1 MSAPEKIYVRVNYG
15 NVTARWTMSRQERS
29 DVLYIRADIH
39 EAEIGAL
46 KAEVA
51 RSQKDSDLL
60 NRLCAAGVDNW
71 EGYEDALDAGD
82 EL

>member
-39 EAEIGAL
+39 EAEISAL
-46 KAEVA
+46 KAEIA
-51 RSQKDSDLL
+51 ALKEWRYSDQ
-60 NRLCAAGVDNW
+60 DF
-71 EGYEDALDAGD
+71 ES
-82 EL
+82 

>member
-1 MSAPEKIYVRVNYG
+1 MSAPERIYRTNPNYDSEEPEG
-15 NVTARWTMSRQERS
+15 AE
-29 DVLYIRADIH
+29 YIRADIH